1 MELRTYK
8 ELAEAFTCFDES
20 YAANGT
26 NWKRVLKQS
35 NTDVWAKS
43 IDSKQVVCAS
53 GNAKKREKETR
64 EGGRK
69 EDPISVNLITRYR
82 YHPLIPLFLY

>member
-26 NWKRVLKQS
+26 EGTWKRVLKQS

-43 IDSKQVVCAS
+43 IDTKQVVCAS
-53 GNAKKREKETR
+53 GNAKKRGRGREKEGNER
-64 EGGRK
+64 RKEGG
-69 EDPISVNLITRYR
+69 PIYLLI
-82 YHPLIPLFLY
+82 